1 MPSSSVSQSALRRQT
16 GSVRA
21 GMQTAQHPQQ
31 HGGNRQKGPVN
42 QRGLGSTNAAISS
55 PAKEGSAEP
64 AVTSPAQELDDADIG
79 CRWPASACVSGIR
92 GHRLSTNTC
101 WGRLMSIVRHQLD
114 DGGSAGSHAVGGEDA
129 DLSQQCVQGAALAAA
144 SVALQRR
151 NSSHYRTSWPPVTMG
166 QL

>member
-16 GSVRA
+16 GSVGA
-21 GMQTAQHPQQ
+21 GMQTAQPPQQ
-31 HGGNRQKGPVN
+31 LGGNRQKVPVN

-55 PAKEGSAEP
+55 PAQERSAEP
-64 AVTSPAQELDDADIG
+64 AVNSPAQELNNADIR
-79 CRWPASACVSGIR
+79 CCWPAAACVPNTQGNWLSINAWWGQRLGIV
-92 GHRLSTNTC
+92 C
-101 WGRLMSIVRHQLD
+101 HQLD
-114 DGGSAGSHAVGGEDA
+114 DGGCAGSHAVGGEDA
-129 DLSQQCVQGAALAAA
+129 DLSQQCIQGAALAAA